1 MRRVGAE
8 ISHSPCRKAGSAAC
22 PLHPDKSS
30 LELQRNHTSAVL
42 GVKLRASR
50 TGPCLHC
57 LRRDEDCDS
66 SDRLRQSLAIALAA
80 GRLGQRRQSHDPPR
94 TRVVRQVAL
103 QHAAD
108 LHPTGAILAQLYV
121 ANEARLLPLSE
132 QPHGGILNAI
142 DAAQRGFDLAQLDTK
157 TAQFDLIVAATEVL
171 EGILGH
177 AANPVARAVET
188 PALP

>member
-1 MRRVGAE
+1 MWGTPTFLPDT
-8 ISHSPCRKAGSAAC
+8 SDAGSMGTI
-22 PLHPDKSS
+22 K
-30 LELQRNHTSAVL
+30 RNHTSAAL
-42 GVKLRASR
+42 DAKLRASR
-50 TGPCLHC
+50 AGRACTAFAATKSVF
-57 LRRDEDCDS
+57 S
-66 SDRLRQSLAIALAA
+66 SDRLRQAFAIDLAA

-94 TRVVRQVAL
+94 NHVVRQVAL

-132 QPHGGILNAI
+132 QPYGGILNAI
-142 DAAQRGFDLAQLDTK
+142 DAAQRGFDLAQFDAK
-157 TAQFDLIVAATEVL
+157 AAQFDLIVAATDVL

-177 AANPVARAVET
+177 TANPVARAVET